1 MMRVA
6 APFAA
11 VLALAGC
18 AGVGQNLDW
27 PELKSNPREFF
38 NLNPPVRL
46 AAGEPIASPVVLKT
60 GQALIVKLP
69 AGFER
74 EIPNDTIIV
83 NRLRAGPVQL
93 KRNGTREYDLRA
105 SQPDAFSAPLTLH
118 DAIVDMLPLNR
129 RTDDLLSAIDRFEL
143 QRALMPYEHLL
154 PARFRGRNERIDER
168 MP

>member
-1 MMRVA
+1 MTRLA

-27 PELKSNPREFF
+27 PELTSNPREFF

-69 AGFER
+69 EDPATGYTWRLRELPRGAVVAPVQHDFTAVSGGDPAPAGSGGEATF
-74 EIPNDTIIV
+74 
-83 NRLRAGPVQL
+83 RLRAVAP
-93 KRNGTREYDLRA
+93 GTQAVTLDQVRPGFA
-105 SQPDAFSAPLTLH
+105 TPAKSVAFDVT
-118 DAIVDMLPLNR
+118 VR
-129 RTDDLLSAIDRFEL
+129 
-143 QRALMPYEHLL
+143 
-154 PARFRGRNERIDER
+154 
-168 MP
+168 